1 MENQSLCGLCFRT
14 PALLNVVAS
23 GGLISLGVSIAA
35 MIGTGMIARSIP
47 YEEGFGKKQLAW
59 MAHCAGLTTNLI
71 CVLFVKNVIDVNV
84 IVNAT

>member
-1 MENQSLCGLCFRT
+1 M
-14 PALLNVVAS
+14 VAS

-59 MAHCAGLTTNLI
+59 MAHCAGLATNSILI
-71 CVLFVKNVIDVNV
+71 CLLFVKKSIALSMQLKDPTRSLILVANP
-84 IVNAT
+84 